1 MLLPLKL
8 ADKLGSKHTGC
19 ELDGKSRPS
28 LRSVS
33 FFQIKKRTLLID
45 LLGRPRRPVVVVK
58 QGAGVEILRLKATL
72 SQSQAAAAALF
83 LIKVGDKIIHTHSL
97 ILKMRTGH
105 DLN

>member
-45 LLGRPRRPVVVVK
+45 LLGRPRRPVVVIYFK
-58 QGAGVEILRLKATL
+58 RKSIEEKSQIL
-72 SQSQAAAAALF
+72 QM
-83 LIKVGDKIIHTHSL
+83 IK
-97 ILKMRTGH
+97 
-105 DLN
+105 

>member
-1 MLLPLKL
+1 MLQPLKL

-33 FFQIKKRTLLID
+33 FFHIKKTDTIGQLLLLID

-72 SQSQAAAAALF
+72 S
-83 LIKVGDKIIHTHSL
+83 HSGSSSSPFPY
-97 ILKMRTGH
+97 KSPR
-105 DLN
+105 

>member
-33 FFQIKKRTLLID
+33 FFPYQKTDTIDQLLVLID

-72 SQSQAAAAALF
+72 S
-83 LIKVGDKIIHTHSL
+83 HSGSSPFPY
-97 ILKMRTGH
+97 KSRR
-105 DLN
+105 

>member
-33 FFQIKKRTLLID
+33 FFPYQKTDTIDQLLVLID

-58 QGAGVEILRLKATL
+58 QGAGVEILRLK
-72 SQSQAAAAALF
+72 S
-83 LIKVGDKIIHTHSL
+83 HTFSFAGSSSPFPY
-97 ILKMRTGH
+97 KSRR
-105 DLN
+105 